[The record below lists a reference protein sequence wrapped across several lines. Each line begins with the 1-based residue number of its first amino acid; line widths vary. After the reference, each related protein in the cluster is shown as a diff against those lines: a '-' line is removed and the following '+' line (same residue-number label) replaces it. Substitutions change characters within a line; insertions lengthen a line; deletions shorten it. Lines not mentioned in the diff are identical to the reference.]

1 MKMILPPLKKGD
13 RGGFFRKIKDYA
25 HSQYNF
31 HLCKKGGIILLDKS
45 EMPGRDHELFF
56 VSVQ

>member
-1 MKMILPPLKKGD
+1 MEIA
-13 RGGFFRKIKDYA
+13 DYD